1 MNKIIGIIGIIGL
14 IVSLIVQGFSAS
26 DSLTHEI
33 VMAFLFVFLIIYHFE
48 HAKDFSKKSLIVLGA
63 IFIALMLGIYQLL
76 SFIGDYFERLNLN
89 IGLIIL
95 LEIALIIVLVSIAV
109 NLMKLIANRLRKT
122 PHGKEF

>member
-1 MNKIIGIIGIIGL
+1 MNKIIGIIGL

>member
-1 MNKIIGIIGIIGL
+1 MNKIIGIIGL

-26 DSLTHEI
+26 GSLTHEI
-33 VMAFLFVFLIIYHFE
+33 AMACLFVFLIIYNFE
-48 HAKDFSKKSLIVLGA
+48 HPKDFSKKFLIFLGA
-63 IFIALMLGIYQLL
+63 IFIALMLGIYQLI
-76 SFIGDYFERLNLN
+76 SFTGDYFDRLNLN

-122 PHGKEF
+122 PPHGKEF

>member
-1 MNKIIGIIGIIGL
+1 MNKRIGIIGL

-33 VMAFLFVFLIIYHFE
+33 AMVSLFVFLMIYNFE
-48 HAKDFSKKSLIVLGA
+48 HAKDFSKKSLIALGA
-63 IFIALMLGIYQLL
+63 IFITLMLGIYQLL
-76 SFIGDYFERLNLN
+76 SLTGDYFDSHNVN

-95 LEIALIIVLVSIAV
+95 LEIALIIVLVSIAL

>member
-1 MNKIIGIIGIIGL
+1 MNKIIGIIGL

-33 VMAFLFVFLIIYHFE
+33 AMACLFVFLIIYNFE

-76 SFIGDYFERLNLN
+76 SFIGDYFNRLNLN

>member
-1 MNKIIGIIGIIGL
+1 MNKRIGIVGL

-33 VMAFLFVFLIIYHFE
+33 AMVSLFVFLMIYNFE
-48 HAKDFSKKSLIVLGA
+48 YAKDFSKKSLIALGA
-63 IFIALMLGIYQLL
+63 IFITLMLGIYQLL
-76 SFIGDYFERLNLN
+76 SLTGDYFDSHNVN